1 MNFKTAFVLAASAMG
16 ILGSGSAKAADL
28 YPAPPRPFSAPGA
41 GSCLY
46 LRMDA
51 MLALPAVPKVSS
63 TAGTPFIPVN
73 NQAAGE
79 SITRYGGLEGGV
91 GCQITD
97 IMRIEAVVGYRSSAK
112 VTDTSG
118 SLDMDFTSFTGFA
131 NAYWDI
137 TNYAG
142 FTPYVGAGVG
152 IARHNIKTVT
162 SPVTGLPSNTNSL
175 AWNIMLG
182 VSYDITPRMKLDLGY
197 RYSHL
202 GPMKSA
208 GTTPILLDGYKVHDV
223 KLGIRYHFN

>member
-1 MNFKTAFVLAASAMG
+1 MNIKTAFVLAASAIG
-16 ILGSGSAKAADL
+16 ILGSGSATAADL
-28 YPAPPRPFSAPGA
+28 YPAPARPYSAPGI

-46 LRMDA
+46 LRLDA
-51 MLALPAVPKVSS
+51 MLALPIAPNVSS

-79 SITRYGGLEGGV
+79 SVSRYGGLEGGV
-91 GCQITD
+91 GCQVTD

-118 SLDMDFTSFTGFA
+118 SLDMDFTAYTGFA

-137 TNYAG
+137 TTYAG
-142 FTPYVGAGVG
+142 FTPYLGAGIGV
-152 IARHNIKTVT
+152 ARHNITAVT
-162 SPVTGLPSNTNSL
+162 APVTGSPSASTSL
-175 AWNIMLG
+175 AWNFMLG
-182 VSYDITPRMKLDLGY
+182 VSYDITPHMKLDLGY

-202 GPMKSA
+202 GSMTSA
-208 GTTPILLDGYKVHDV
+208 GTTPILLDGYNVHDV